1 MLSLIFLPL
10 ELAVG
15 IILLPLRIILGMFRA
30 SRFMAIIMIAGV
42 CSIFSGIISM
52 IFGSLQSL
60 LPWILIAVGIAL
72 CAPTAAIRKSGR
84 TPSTASMPRR
94 KRRSKSPSKAK
105 ATGKPPVVFLRGF
118 RDR

>member
-30 SRFMAIIMIAGV
+30 SRFMAIVMIAGV
-42 CSIFSGIISM
+42 CSIFSGIVSM

-60 LPWILIAVGIAL
+60 LPWILIAVGIVL
-72 CAPTAAIRKSGR
+72 IVRSNRSHPEIRKDAFDSFY
-84 TPSTASMPRR
+84 AQ
-94 KRRSKSPSKAK
+94 KKA
-105 ATGKPPVVFLRGF
+105 AE
-118 RDR
+118 

>member
-42 CSIFSGIISM
+42 CSIFSGVISM
-52 IFGSLQSL
+52 ICGSLQSL

-72 CAPTAAIRKSGR
+72 IVRSNRSHPEIRKDAFDSFY
-84 TPSTASMPRR
+84 AQ
-94 KRRSKSPSKAK
+94 KKA
-105 ATGKPPVVFLRGF
+105 AE
-118 RDR
+118 